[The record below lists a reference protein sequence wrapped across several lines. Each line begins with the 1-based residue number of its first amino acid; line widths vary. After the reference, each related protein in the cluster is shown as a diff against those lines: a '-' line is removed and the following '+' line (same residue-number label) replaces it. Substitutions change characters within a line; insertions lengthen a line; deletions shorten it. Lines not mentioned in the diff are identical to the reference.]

1 MEQSDSNSE
10 GVPASEPVESSKD
23 RQAFTVDVSE
33 DAFEEPEWAQGLG
46 FTEENVRE
54 AFMQVGEMFRNMS
67 TAEAEESLHK
77 AAVAVAEGKRG
88 RVTVKNADGT
98 YSASYVVRGSTLRVR
113 SAGAQRTLTLAKVSA
128 SIEEVVKQVLS
139 AMIAQGQP
147 VLRSTR

>member
-1 MEQSDSNSE
+1 MEHSDSSKQSLPESE
-10 GVPASEPVESSKD
+10 SIEASGQ
-23 RQAFTVDVSE
+23 RLAFVADGAE

-46 FTEENVRE
+46 LTEQNMRE
-54 AFMQVGEMFRNMS
+54 AFLQVGDMFRNMS
-67 TAEAEESLHK
+67 AAQVEASLHQ
-77 AAVAVAEGKRG
+77 AATTVAKGKRG
-88 RVTVKNADGT
+88 RVTLKDGDGT